1 MSLVIKYGG
10 MAQLVGQQTVN
21 LWVVG
26 SSPTVTANLK
36 SEYRKDAY
44 SKLYIDLDIKDINN
58 KSFLSLCVIWCAE
71 CFGEINLS
79 WVSIACPPNW
89 DFVKYIASSSFL
101 YSMY

>member
-1 MSLVIKYGG
+1 MSLENNKIKYGG

-44 SKLYIDLDIKDINN
+44 SKL
-58 KSFLSLCVIWCAE
+58 
-71 CFGEINLS
+71 
-79 WVSIACPPNW
+79 
-89 DFVKYIASSSFL
+89 
-101 YSMY
+101 

>member
-10 MAQLVGQQTVN
+10 IAQSVEHTAVN
-21 LWVVG
+21 RGVVG
-26 SSPTVTANLK
+26 SSPTATANLK

-44 SKLYIDLDIKDINN
+44 SKLYIDLDILDIIN